1 MVQWLQTS
9 TILSFASVTHLGGTE
24 RPLSFHDPRR
34 GAEPTSAKEP
44 TNPSPLPVPSAHPPT
59 SKAFHS
65 AKTHGGSK
73 AARPLSTQL
82 LDAMPGPGSGPKA
95 YGASAQT
102 S

>member
-1 MVQWLQTS
+1 MVRWLQTS
-9 TILSFASVTHLGGTE
+9 TILSFASVAHMGGTE

-44 TNPSPLPVPSAHPPT
+44 TNPSPLLVPSAHPAS

-73 AARPLSTQL
+73 VARALSTQI
-82 LDAMPGPGSGPKA
+82 LDAMPGPESGPKA